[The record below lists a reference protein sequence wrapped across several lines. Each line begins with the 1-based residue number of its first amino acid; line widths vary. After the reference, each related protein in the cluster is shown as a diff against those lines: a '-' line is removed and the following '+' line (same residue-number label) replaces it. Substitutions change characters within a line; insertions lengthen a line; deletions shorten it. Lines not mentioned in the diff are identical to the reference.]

1 MSSSSTRRQS
11 IEVIR
16 DDQTTKKWCVALRED
31 VFKRFMC
38 QGNNNTTLI
47 INKVFGDGS
56 LFSPF
61 LFGKFFDPSDAF
73 PLWEFDSDILLS
85 NLRTLGLTTVDWFR
99 TPHDQNYVLK
109 SELPGIGV
117 GKTSVQV
124 VYNEKQKAVEV
135 SGLWNQQQRESKSII
150 KEWRSGKWWEYGYVR
165 RLELP
170 EDADWRKIEAYLTND
185 TLLEIKIPKKN
196 LDFESNSLRN
206 DVSTKKSDEV

>member
-47 INKVFGDGS
+47 INKVF
-56 LFSPF
+56 
-61 LFGKFFDPSDAF
+61 
-73 PLWEFDSDILLS
+73 
-85 NLRTLGLTTVDWFR
+85 GLTTVDWFR